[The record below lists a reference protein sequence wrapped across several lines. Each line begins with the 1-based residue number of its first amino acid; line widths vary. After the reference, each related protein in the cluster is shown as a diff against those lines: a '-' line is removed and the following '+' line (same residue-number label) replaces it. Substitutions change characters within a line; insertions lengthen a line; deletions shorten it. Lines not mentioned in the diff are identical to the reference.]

1 MEAKPLPSAPNKELC
16 FKIYNN
22 TPILEVRKH
31 IYDAHKLFGR
41 SKHSNSLTGLEFAYL
56 LLKLG
61 TPDGYRKTPT
71 IIENIETLKKQYLID
86 E

>member
-1 MEAKPLPSAPNKELC
+1 MEAKPLPSAPNKELL

-31 IYDAHKLFGR
+31 IHDAHQLFGR

-61 TPDGYRKTPT
+61 TPDGYRKTPA